1 MKSFMKR
8 HWAQIDLDYSKLS
21 LVLRDKDPRGVS
33 LVGTWILKGG
43 VEGRGRSGLYVFI
56 HSLLSNF
63 QKDFLFDNKYN
74 EVKSYRLC
82 FPGLVFHRSHCK
94 AMIHS
99 FLSFLGLKDFPNL
112 FKMSWTILSWASLT
126 TWFGKTKMHLK
137 KQKGQTTALPDFLRY
152 VIQSHDSIQACVI
165 VAMRYSTC

>member
-1 MKSFMKR
+1 ME
-8 HWAQIDLDYSKLS
+8 IVTLKLKWLLIS
-21 LVLRDKDPRGVS
+21 L
-33 LVGTWILKGG
+33 
-43 VEGRGRSGLYVFI
+43 
-56 HSLLSNF
+56 LLSNF

-152 VIQSHDSIQACVI
+152 IIQSHDSIQACVI